1 LSPFSVAIAAETR
14 DKAPARISYS
24 QLMSSEQTASAPDP
38 RRSGQAAR
46 SRAEIAANL
55 ASFSRVESSAAGL
68 RSASVAVCVV
78 AEPDRLSLLITRRAP
93 RLRAH
98 AGQWALPGGSR
109 DPGESIEEAAL
120 RELAEETGVELGPD
134 AVLGLLDDY
143 VTRSGYLISP
153 VVVWAGPVGPAMQ
166 RQASEV
172 AQIHVIPLADFDV
185 EPRLLRIP
193 ESEFPV
199 IQLPLLGRYLH
210 APTAAIIYQF
220 CRAGLHGEA
229 VRVAHFEQPV
239 FAWR

>member
-1 LSPFSVAIAAETR
+1 VLALPRTPCDSR
-14 DKAPARISYS
+14 
-24 QLMSSEQTASAPDP
+24 LMDSEQTTSP
-38 RRSGQAAR
+38 AR
-46 SRAEIAANL
+46 SRAEIAANM
-55 ASFSRVESSAAGL
+55 ARFDRVESAATGL
-68 RSASVAVCVV
+68 RPASVAVCVV
-78 AEPDRLSLLITRRAP
+78 GEPDRLSLVITRRAP
-93 RLRAH
+93 RLRSH

-109 DPGESIEEAAL
+109 DPGETIEEAAL
-120 RELAEETGVELGPD
+120 REMAEETGLELGPD

-153 VVVWAGPVGPAMQ
+153 VVVWGGPASPAMT
-166 RQASEV
+166 RQAAEV

-210 APTAAIIYQF
+210 APTAAVIYQF
-220 CRAGLHGEA
+220 CRVGLHGET

-239 FAWR
+239 FAWK

>member
-1 LSPFSVAIAAETR
+1 MDF
-14 DKAPARISYS
+14 
-24 QLMSSEQTASAPDP
+24 EQTTSP
-38 RRSGQAAR
+38 AR
-46 SRAEIAANL
+46 SRAEIAANM
-55 ASFSRVESSAAGL
+55 ARFDRVESAVTGL
-68 RSASVAVCVV
+68 RPASVAVCVV
-78 AEPDRLSLLITRRAP
+78 GEPDRLSLVITRRAP
-93 RLRAH
+93 RLRSH

-109 DPGESIEEAAL
+109 DPGETIEDAAL
-120 RELAEETGVELGPD
+120 REMAEETGLELGPD

-153 VVVWAGPVGPAMQ
+153 VVVWGGPASPAMR
-166 RQASEV
+166 RQAAEV

-210 APTAAIIYQF
+210 APTAAVIYQF
-220 CRAGLHGEA
+220 CRVGLHGET

-239 FAWR
+239 FAWK